1 MVVLATQPV
10 TVTTFGADAA
20 IRGGLEEALRLQWA
34 YGFPRTPKGFGQ
46 LTHGFYRYPAGLQ
59 PAAAAQLLELLP
71 PGRVLDPFCGGGTT
85 LVEAERSGRAAVGTD
100 ASPLAVFT
108 AQHHTWRASAAELD
122 ALRQLAA
129 AATTIASDGG
139 GGGGGASRLKRWQP
153 LHDAL
158 TSSAAAGDERLSSAL
173 WFCFAAALQRAEKTR
188 APKPA
193 ELFQQTV
200 GAYADAVAALGA
212 AVPPSVPAAEIA
224 TADARTLSL
233 SAPVDSV
240 VTSPP
245 YPGVYDYLS
254 TAREERAKLG
264 SFDGAAEALVMGLK
278 GNPSGRDGWP
288 DEWKS
293 NNEMGARKA
302 LRRRAT
308 EFAGTWQSDHEAWLR
323 AVAAA
328 GAQRAAIVIGDGPG
342 VDALES
348 TRAAAAASGWRLAA
362 SATIESSLPLEERRK
377 GSRRTEHA
385 ILLDAE

>member
-1 MVVLATQPV
+1 MA
-10 TVTTFGADAA
+10 
-20 IRGGLEEALRLQWA
+20 RLRRRA
-34 YGFPRTPKGFGQ
+34 R
-46 LTHGFYRYPAGLQ
+46 R
-59 PAAAAQLLELLP
+59 AAAAGGCGDDRHQRRWRRRRR
-71 PGRVLDPFCGGGTT
+71 RV
-85 LVEAERSGRAAVGTD
+85 
-100 ASPLAVFT
+100 
-108 AQHHTWRASAAELD
+108 
-122 ALRQLAA
+122 
-129 AATTIASDGG
+129 AT
-139 GGGGGASRLKRWQP
+139 KRWQP

-188 APKPA
+188 APKPS

-200 GAYADAVAALGA
+200 GAYADAVAALSA
-212 AVPPSVPAAEIA
+212 AVPPSVAAAETF

-328 GAQRAAIVIGDGPG
+328 GARRHRHRRRPG

>member
-20 IRGGLEEALRLQWA
+20 ICGRLEDALRLQWA

-129 AATTIASDGG
+129 AATTAASDGGGG

-212 AVPPSVPAAEIA
+212 AVPPSVPAAEVS

-233 SAPVDSV
+233 S
-240 VTSPP
+240 
-245 YPGVYDYLS
+245 
-254 TAREERAKLG
+254 
-264 SFDGAAEALVMGLK
+264 
-278 GNPSGRDGWP
+278 
-288 DEWKS
+288 
-293 NNEMGARKA
+293 
-302 LRRRAT
+302 RRSIR
-308 EFAGTWQSDHEAWLR
+308 W
-323 AVAAA
+323 
-328 GAQRAAIVIGDGPG
+328 
-342 VDALES
+342 
-348 TRAAAAASGWRLAA
+348 
-362 SATIESSLPLEERRK
+362 
-377 GSRRTEHA
+377 
-385 ILLDAE
+385 